1 MMNTSPQGERLHI
14 NLYGKRNSG
23 KSTLI
28 NTLTGQDI
36 ALVSDTPGTTTDPV
50 SKSMELSVLGPCLI
64 TDTAGYDDVG
74 ELGQSRID
82 RTERTLER
90 CNIAIL
96 TIDASAQDDY
106 TYEQQW
112 MERFRRRDIPVL
124 VILTKSDLNPEAL
137 QLATKLKE
145 QLHLKE
151 TPLCLSSRTRQ
162 GFEQILPSLTSLL
175 PRDFGEQSIT
185 GELVRSG
192 DIVILVMPQDAS
204 APKGRLILPQVQTL
218 RELLDKHCIAISCT
232 PEELSQTLQALVRPP
247 KLIITDSQA
256 FASVHPLCPEG
267 TMLTSFSIL
276 MAGYKGD
283 MNTFI
288 EGAKAIDGLS
298 NSSRVLIAEACTH
311 APASE
316 DIGRVKIPMMLRRRY
331 GEGMTIDVISG
342 SDYPSDLRSYDL
354 IIHCGACMFNRAHVL
369 SRLSRAQAQGVPIT
383 NYGICMAH
391 LTGILSKVQL

>member
-145 QLHLKE
+145 QLQLKE

-232 PEELSQTLQALVRPP
+232 PEELLQTLQALVRQP